1 MKIIIKNHKK
11 LLITFVTIFLL
22 LFSAYFLIKQ
32 PLFFNYKFSES
43 SILSKLSFTN
53 ESTLKEHVKFLSEI
67 NRTSE
72 DGQKEV
78 VNYIIEELTKNGI
91 DEKNIE
97 IQKYII
103 NKKEYQ
109 NIIVHFKELARK
121 RFSIPKYIIGGHYD
135 SYGEL
140 PGADDNAS
148 AVAGLLEISRILNE
162 TKLYGGRNIDLVFY
176 STEEP
181 PFFATE
187 NMGSFQHA
195 KNLQNNDNVKFVLV
209 LEMIGYFSEEEY
221 SQDFPVSFLKY
232 LYPTNGNFIA
242 IVSNFSNSLETRKV
256 KSRFRA
262 FLKKNNLITTESIN
276 APSVIPGIDFSDH
289 RNYWKFDIPAV
300 MITDTSFYRNKN
312 YHTKYDTYKKL
323 DYKKMKEV
331 FDATIA
337 TVLTL

>member
-32 PLFFNYKFSES
+32 PLFFNYKFSKS
-43 SILSKLSFTN
+43 SILWKISFTN
-53 ESTLKEHVKFLSEI
+53 ETTLKEHVKFLSEI
-67 NRTSE
+67 NRTSA
-72 DGQKEV
+72 DGEKEV
-78 VNYIIEELTKNGI
+78 VSYIMKELIKNGI
-91 DEKNIE
+91 NEKNIE
-97 IQKYII
+97 IQKYIV
-103 NKKEYQ
+103 NEREYQ
-109 NIIVHFKELARK
+109 NVIVHFKAYSKLRLYIK
-121 RFSIPKYIIGGHYD
+121 KYIIGGHYD
-135 SYGEL
+135 SFAEL
-140 PGADDNAS
+140 PWADDNAS
-148 AVAGLLEISRILNE
+148 AIAGLLEISRILKNVP
-162 TKLYGGRNIDLVFY
+162 LDRDIDLVFY

-195 KNLQNNDNVKFVLV
+195 KNIQNNDNIKLVVV
-209 LEMIGYFSEEEY
+209 LEMIGYFSEEES

-242 IVSNFSNSLETRKV
+242 IVSNLSNSLETRKV
-256 KSRFRA
+256 KSRFRS
-262 FLKKNNLITTESIN
+262 FLNKNNLITTESIN
-276 APSVIPGIDFSDH
+276 APSIIPGIDFSDH

-312 YHTKYDTYKKL
+312 YHTKYDTYEKL

-331 FDATIA
+331 VDATIA
-337 TVLTL
+337 TVLTF